1 MVMMMVS
8 LVMVP
13 RGCEGRDGKDHQ
25 QQDGGKNLSS
35 WDKCSTGAAP
45 MEKGGALRI
54 KTGTVHGRLQET
66 RTGVN

>member
-25 QQDGGKNLSS
+25 QQDGGKNLLHGTNVARAPRR
-35 WDKCSTGAAP
+35 WKKAARSASKQEP
-45 MEKGGALRI
+45 
-54 KTGTVHGRLQET
+54 VHGRLQET